1 MPALTL
7 QTLLSEATANMG
19 NRLDLSV
26 SQLSLQ
32 ANIAQ
37 QEVAQMLPMTELF
50 KTATLVIAANSN
62 ATVIP
67 ADVAEI
73 ISVTRTNS
81 YDSFGYRLLS
91 NVSTRVID
99 NAADST
105 GTATGVANRYAVS
118 GNSFLVY
125 PTSTS
130 QDTFVMRYVSI
141 PSDMTNLTDRP
152 SIHTRYH
159 TAVLWKM
166 CENLSD
172 RLMDNP
178 RGAYYRNKCISVL
191 GTIPTPSEA
200 LNRNERP

>member
-67 ADVAEI
+67 TDVAEI
-73 ISVTRTNS
+73 ISVTRVNS
-81 YDSFGYRLLS
+81 FDSFGYRLLS

-99 NAADST
+99 NAGDST
-105 GTATGVANRYAVS
+105 GTATGVANRYAIS

-125 PTSTS
+125 PTSAS
-130 QDTFVMRYVSI
+130 QDTFVMRYVSV
-141 PSDMTNLTDRP
+141 PSEMTSLTTQP
-152 SIHTRYH
+152 SIHPRYH
-159 TAVLWKM
+159 SAILWQM
-166 CENLSD
+166 CENLAD
-172 RLMDNP
+172 RLVDNQ
-178 RGAYYRNKCISVL
+178 RAAYYRNKKISVL
-191 GTIPTPSEA
+191 GTLPTPSEA